1 VVAADPPIYTEAL
14 LLLGGAVVSAPL
26 FKRIG
31 LGTVLGYLAAGV
43 VIGPIARFITGGEEI
58 LSVAQLGVVFL
69 LFIIGLEL
77 KPTRLWALRR
87 DIFGLGLVQVLVT
100 GAVLAALAV
109 AFAGLSVPAAIIAG
123 YGLSLSST
131 AFALQILE
139 DEGAT
144 NRRYGQTS
152 FAVLLF
158 QDLAIVPLLALIPLL
173 APGGDH
179 AARMTLPQFGASLAA
194 IVALVIV
201 GRYLLSPL
209 FRVIANTGAKE
220 AMIAAALLVVLGS
233 ATIMQFAGLSM
244 AMGAF
249 IAGVLLAES
258 SYRHELEADIE
269 PFRGILLGLFFMA
282 VGLSLDLSVIVEN
295 WLVIVVAVPL
305 LMAVKAALIYGL
317 TRLFGSEHDN
327 AVRTAFLLP
336 QGGEFGFV
344 LFSAAASASIFP
356 AATASLLV
364 AIVTLSM
371 ALTPVSVLIGNRFLR
386 PETEEVMDEDFS
398 GLDGGADVL
407 MIGFSR
413 FGQIA
418 SQMLLS
424 GGTNVTIIDHSA
436 NRVRSVQKFGF
447 RIYFGDGQRK
457 DVLEAAGIRRAKIV
471 AVCTNHRETTDKI
484 VELIQAEFP
493 DTRLFVRSYDR
504 AHTLELRARGV
515 EYEIRETFESALMFG
530 RRTLEA
536 LGTDEEQ
543 AYEISQDV
551 RKRDEERLAIQ
562 AVEGITAGI
571 EKMRLKPVTP
581 EPLVKPRRESKRLD
595 SANENEPSVEEE
607 TAEERAADAS

>member
-1 VVAADPPIYTEAL
+1 VVDAGPPIDTETL
-14 LLLGGAVVSAPL
+14 LLLGGAVVAAPL

-43 VIGPIARFITGGEEI
+43 VIGPVLRFIAGGEEI
-58 LSVAQLGVVFL
+58 LSVAELGIVFL

-100 GAVLAALAV
+100 GAVLAGLGMAL
-109 AFAGLSVPAAIIAG
+109 AGLSFPAAIIAG

-152 FAVLLF
+152 FAMLLF

-173 APGGDH
+173 SPGSEG
-179 AARMTLPQFGASLAA
+179 ATRMSLAQFGVSIASVA
-194 IVALVIV
+194 ALVIV
-201 GRYLLSPL
+201 ARYLLSPL

-220 AMIAAALLVVLGS
+220 VMIAAALLVVLGS
-233 ATIMQFAGLSM
+233 ADIMQFAGLSM

-282 VGLSLDLSVIVEN
+282 VGLSLNLNVIFDN
-295 WLVIVVAVPL
+295 WLVIVIAVPV
-305 LMAVKAALIYGL
+305 LMAVKAALIYAL

-344 LFSAAASASIFP
+344 LFSAAASASIFSG
-356 AATASLLV
+356 ATASLLIAV
-364 AIVTLSM
+364 VTLSM
-371 ALTPVSVLIGNRFLR
+371 ALTPVSVLIGRRFLR
-386 PETEEVMDEDFS
+386 PERSDVMDEDFS

-424 GGTNVTIIDHSA
+424 GGTSVTIIDHSA

-493 DTRLFVRSYDR
+493 DVRLFVRSYDR

-530 RRTLEA
+530 RRSLEA

-543 AYEISQDV
+543 AYEISLDV

-562 AVEGITAGI
+562 AVEGITGGLD
-571 EKMRLKPVTP
+571 KMRRTPVTP
-581 EPLVKPRRESKRLD
+581 EPLVKPTRESKRLD
-595 SANENEPSVEEE
+595 NANENEPQSEDDNEV
-607 TAEERAADAS
+607 AADAS